1 VTAALPEIGDQLKL
15 PWFIN
20 NVFIK
25 WITQINN
32 KMEKKFETF
41 LEDQEELFKVM
52 VKYRHI
58 GNVIYYE
65 DTQSDPVLYKHKKIN
80 YTSEDKSEKLF
91 RHIKFEK
98 TEGKNIEIA
107 TTSHNFLVK
116 GPGLAYG
123 NV

>member
-25 WITQINN
+25 WITGINDTIEEQL
-32 KMEKKFETF
+32 EKT
-41 LEDQEELFKVM
+41 LEDQKELLKVM
-52 VKYRHI
+52 VRYRHI

-65 DTQSDPVLYKHKKIN
+65 DTQSDPVLYKDREIN
-80 YTSEDKSEKLF
+80 YTSKDKSEKLF
-91 RHIKFEK
+91 RDINFENTK
-98 TEGKNIEIA
+98 GKNIETA
-107 TTSHNFLVK
+107 GTNHNFLVK